1 MCPRQP
7 RTHFRTGENDIS
19 NTSDVISRQIAFFS
33 RATID
38 GSTVQAALSQARVV
52 LVGDGAVAEHTAT
65 GVNAAGMRSVRLG
78 ASDFS
83 VDTAAGAACVLVSLD
98 SPSPAVL
105 ETVNSASLKGG
116 WPWIPGRIE
125 LGVGMIGPTVI
136 PGQSACYRCF
146 ELRRQANLTSQP
158 ASHPAAEGDAAA
170 AAGPLA
176 ACVGSLLALEAV
188 RLVSGFAQP
197 QSIGRIMLL
206 DFFAPE
212 ISSRRILR
220 LPNCPD
226 CGYGSRRLPAIPVAG
241 A

>member
-1 MCPRQP
+1 VCPRP
-7 RTHFRTGENDIS
+7 LRGHTSETGESAIS
-19 NTSDVISRQIAFFS
+19 NTGDIISRQIAFFS
-33 RATID
+33 RATFD
-38 GSTVQAALSQARVV
+38 GATVQTVLSQARIV

-65 GVNAAGMRSVRLG
+65 GVNAAGMLSVRFD

-83 VDTAAGAACVLVSLD
+83 ADAAAGAACVLVSLD
-98 SPSPAVL
+98 SPAPAVL
-105 ETVNSASLKGG
+105 KTVNSASLKGG

-125 LGVGMIGPTVI
+125 LGVGMIGPAVI

-146 ELRRQANLTSQP
+146 ELRRQANL
-158 ASHPAAEGDAAA
+158 ASHPAPEGDAAA
-170 AAGPLA
+170 APGPLA
-176 ACVGSLLALEAV
+176 ACVGSLLAMEAV

-197 QSIGRIMLL
+197 QSMGRIMLL

-226 CGYGSRRLPAIPVAG
+226 CGYGDRRLPAISVAG